1 MLKFIYGLVAVILVV
16 IAYIVKVN
24 IFDII
29 KVLVGVVVGVAFLL
43 LFQKT
48 KKPKKVEEQED
59 IVDKVKESVL
69 SDSEKLINDIVKNL
83 DSIILVNGKQND
95 QEEAIN
101 RAVAEIRQSVSEQA
115 ALLEGS
121 KVDAEALNG
130 ELEKAMTDSEGMAMA
145 SIEVRSAAEQGRGT
159 INSLKEVFIENSL
172 ANEKVSEEVNILA
185 DNSNKINII
194 TGTLT
199 SITSQTNLLALNA
212 SIEAAR
218 AGEAGRGFTVV
229 ANEVRKLAEQ
239 SQTSATQIDN
249 VIKEIQENIKNLKE
263 KIENSIEL
271 NKKTGENVELSN
283 LAFNKLDDAS
293 VSLEGNIEQVIF
305 SLAEIEEQ
313 KSVMIKKVLTATE
326 LSHSVLT
333 SSEYISAT
341 SEERAKELTRVSGA
355 TETLKELSA
364 RLNAK

>member
-1 MLKFIYGLVAVILVV
+1 MLKFIYGFVAVILIV
-16 IAYIVKVN
+16 IAYMAKANV
-24 IFDII
+24 FDIL
-29 KVLVGVVVGVAFLL
+29 KVLVGVAAGVAFLL
-43 LFQKT
+43 LFQRANKT
-48 KKPKKVEEQED
+48 EKVEEKED
-59 IVDKVKESVL
+59 IEDKVKESVI
-69 SDSEKLINDIVKNL
+69 SGSEVTEIVKNL

-313 KSVMIKKVLTATE
+313 KSIMIKKVLTATE